1 MEYQASLVEA
11 VAFSRVLVKV
21 QNGNFLELNIIKW
34 INEVKSR
41 GSTDSDGPTRT
52 KTSVFVPASTR
63 GDFCSPHLRTESVR
77 RMHMLF

>member
-11 VAFSRVLVKV
+11 VAFSRVSVKV

-41 GSTDSDGPTRT
+41 GSTDSDEGLQWT
-52 KTSVFVPASTR
+52 VLVPASTR

-77 RMHMLF
+77 RMQMIF